1 MQKKNS
7 GSDARK
13 PRKERRKH
21 ARVLAHLLVSAKDLA
36 ADIKTY
42 GRITDVSLGGV
53 YMLTTD
59 PGRPMD
65 KVSVQFKI
73 PGSGYAFEADAVVR
87 RVRPGEGM
95 GLEFQSLD
103 AEQESALRAFI
114 SRENS

>member
-1 MQKKNS
+1 MQKKKS
-7 GSDARK
+7 GAGARK
-13 PRKERRKH
+13 PGKERRKS
-21 ARVLAHLLVSAKDLA
+21 ARVLTHLLVSAKDLA
-36 ADIKTY
+36 TDIQTY
-42 GRITDVSLGGV
+42 GRITDISLGAV

-59 PGRPMD
+59 PHGPGE
-65 KVSVQFKI
+65 KISVQFKI

-87 RVRPGEGM
+87 RVHPGEGM